1 MTQPAIPSDS
11 DMSSAKRQRK
21 AKPAAKPATSTST
34 STQAEMVTLSQTDLQ
49 AAIQAAVSAAL
60 AAADPKAAKAAAK
73 EKAKVD
79 RKAANKARGDEA
91 LQRCVRGSGQSEAEV
106 KAVFREAYQAARGL
120 SGQEYKDVYNA
131 VCIER
136 LGVPRY
142 VEKAA

>member
-1 MTQPAIPSDS
+1 MLTISKD
-11 DMSSAKRQRK
+11 
-21 AKPAAKPATSTST
+21 
-34 STQAEMVTLSQTDLQ
+34 DLQ
-49 AAIQAAVSAAL
+49 ATIQAAVTAAL
-60 AAADPKAAKAAAK
+60 TAADPKAAKAAAK

-79 RKAANKARGDEA
+79 RRVANKARGDEA
-91 LQRCVRGSGQSEAEV
+91 LQRCVEGSGRNEGEV

-142 VEKAA
+142 IEKAA